1 MSENNRN
8 VSITTPLGEDE
19 LIFHRLIGTEEMG
32 RLFEFDIELIRKY
45 EAGPVDASKLLGKSM
60 TVELDM
66 VGGDTRYINGVV
78 AQFKHTG
85 LVSRFITYRAVLR
98 PWLWLLTLSSDC
110 KIFQDKSAVD
120 IIKAVFADYSVADVK
135 YELSGTYP
143 TLNYCVQYR
152 ESDFDFISRL
162 MEHNGIYYYFVHENN
177 KHKLIITD
185 ANTMHQTVSGYEKIP
200 YFPPENSKNN
210 RETDHISDWVCEHK
224 VCSGKFELND
234 FDFEAPSS
242 NLTAKAFNTGK
253 HLQDDLEVY
262 DYPGK
267 YTVTADGTKLADT
280 RIDESQASYA
290 FIQGSGNA
298 MGLQPGM
305 EFQLQDFYF
314 EDQNTKHYIV
324 SASYII
330 EGDDLVSGM
339 SGTGELFQCSFTA
352 INSKQQ
358 FRPRRITSKPVIA
371 GTQTAIVVGKS
382 GEEIWTDKYGRVKV
396 QFHWD
401 RKGEDNET
409 STCWIRVSHPMAGK
423 NWGWI
428 SLPRIGQEVVVGFM
442 EGDPDKP
449 LITGRVYNAEQMPP
463 YTLPANQTQSGIKTR
478 SSKEGAADNFNEIR
492 FEDKKDE
499 EELYVHAEKDYNR
512 VVENNDTLKVGFEKK
527 DAGDQ
532 TIDIYN
538 NRTTTLEEG
547 NDALTVKKGDYSVDI
562 DKGKRTVNVKADDAT
577 TVSTGNHSLDVSA
590 GKSTVEA
597 AVSIELKVGSNSIK
611 IDQSGITIKGI
622 MVKIE
627 GSATAEMKSPMTTIK
642 GDGMLTLKGGI
653 TMIN

>member
-8 VSITTPLGEDE
+8 VSVTTPLGDDE
-19 LIFHRLIGTEEMG
+19 LIFSRLTGSEEMG
-32 RLFEFDIELIRKY
+32 RLFEFEIELIREY
-45 EAGPVDASKLLGKSM
+45 EKGAVDATKLLGKEM

-66 VGGDTRYINGVV
+66 IQGGTRYLNGVV

-85 LVSRFITYRAVLR
+85 LVGRFITYRTVIR

-110 KIFQDKSAVD
+110 KIFQDKSVVD
-120 IIKAVFADYSVADVK
+120 IIKAVFADYTFADVK
-135 YELSGTYP
+135 FELSGSYE
-143 TLNYCVQYR
+143 TLDYCVQYR

-162 MEHNGIYYYFVHENN
+162 MEHNGIYYYFVHTNN
-177 KHKLIITD
+177 KHQLIVTD
-185 ANTMHQTVSGYEKIP
+185 ANNLHQTVSGYEKIP
-200 YFPPENSKNN
+200 YFPPENAER
-210 RETDHISDWVCEHK
+210 REKDHISEWVNEHR

-242 NLTAKAFNTGK
+242 DLTTKSFNTGK

-267 YTVTADGTKLADT
+267 YTVTSEGTKLTDT
-280 RIDESQASYA
+280 RIDESQTA
-290 FIQGSGNA
+290 FSITQGSGNA

-305 EFQLQDFYF
+305 EFELEDFYF
-314 EDQNTKHYIV
+314 EEQNTKHYIV
-324 SASYII
+324 SASYAIA
-330 EGDDLVSGM
+330 GDEIVSG
-339 SGTGELFQCSFTA
+339 SSSTGDMFQCSFTA
-352 INSKQQ
+352 IDSQQQ
-358 FRPRRITSKPVIA
+358 FRSARMTPKPVIA

-401 RKGEDNET
+401 RVGEENET

-423 NWGWI
+423 NWGGI
-428 SLPRIGQEVVVGFM
+428 SLPRIGQEVVVSFM
-442 EGDPDKP
+442 EGDPDRP
-449 LITGRVYNAEQMPP
+449 LITGRVYNDEQMPP
-463 YTLPANQTQSGIKTR
+463 YTLPANQTQSGMKTR
-478 SSKEGAADNFNEIR
+478 SSKGGSAENFNEIR
-492 FEDKKDE
+492 FEDKKGE
-499 EELYVHAEKDYNR
+499 EELYIHAEKACNR
-512 VVENNDTLKVGFEKK
+512 VVENDDTLKVGFDKK
-527 DAGDQ
+527 DSGDQ

-538 NRTTTLEEG
+538 NRIVTLEQG
-547 NDALTVKKGDYSVDI
+547 NDS
-562 DKGKRTVNVKADDAT
+562 T
-577 TVSTGNHSLDVSA
+577 TVSMGDHSLDVSA

-622 MVKIE
+622 MIKIE
-627 GSATAEMKSPMTTIK
+627 GSATAEMKSPMTTVK